1 MKLRPRKPAA
11 PPRRAGGPPS
21 DAEWADAAR
30 ALARARIE
38 VKAAI
43 AGDKESHRA
52 LVQDEQPQTEP
63 APDGGNRPRVSL
75 TQRALPLLAML
86 EESLKERKP
95 VVWGV

>member
-1 MKLRPRKPAA
+1 VKLRPRKPAA

-43 AGDKESHRA
+43 AGASAPERNAWRDEGPA
-52 LVQDEQPQTEP
+52 LL
-63 APDGGNRPRVSL
+63 RVD
-75 TQRALPLLAML
+75 AACAEIDWLARREGMT
-86 EESLKERKP
+86 P
-95 VVWGV
+95 

>member
-1 MKLRPRKPAA
+1 VKLRPRKPAA

-43 AGDKESHRA
+43 AGASAPERNAWRDEGPALDPAGRA
-52 LVQDEQPQTEP
+52 AATARTFPRQAGT
-63 APDGGNRPRVSL
+63 AP
-75 TQRALPLLAML
+75 
-86 EESLKERKP
+86 
-95 VVWGV
+95 